1 MTPRSFTVTLFLFGL
16 RSIPGGECGEAAL
29 ISDGALA
36 SALVH
41 GVDSVGAGELGVS
54 TGPAEVCSFTA
65 ALMPFITARLTPVAM
80 LTAPRL
86 PIALIVVRTPTEVEI
101 EVSQVLERA
110 PVNREHVQALA
121 PAHNLGL
128 ARERKVALAPA
139 LKQALAL
146 VHQPQAAV
154 PRTRPA
160 ALPPPVKPARHQVLV
175 VAAGLVEAA
184 AAEAAPVDAVEVAG
198 AAAVVGVVERTE
210 VAVELAAEEGVVEEA
225 VAEEEV
231 TPAAMEVASNLLKEW
246 II

>member
-65 ALMPFITARLTPVAM
+65 ALMPFITARLTPAAM
-80 LTAPRL
+80 LTAPQQ
-86 PIALIVVRTPTEVEI
+86 PIALIVVRTPTGVEI
-101 EVSQVLERA
+101 EVSQVLGRA

-121 PAHNLGL
+121 PAHKLGL

-139 LKQALAL
+139 LNRALAL
-146 VHQPQAAV
+146 VRQPQAAV
-154 PRTRPA
+154 PRTRLA

-184 AAEAAPVDAVEVAG
+184 AVDAVEVAG
-198 AAAVVGVVERTE
+198 AAGVVGVVERIE
-210 VAVELAAEEGVVEEA
+210 VAVELAAEEGVVEEEGA
-225 VAEEEV
+225 VEEEV
-231 TPAAMEVASNLLKEW
+231 TPAAMEVASKLLTKR